1 MRFVASVVESDG
13 SREKNDCVSKIKKVK
28 VVPRYRREPND
39 ILIKTQVDIFALL
52 AMCSTNEKT
61 IKFDSAVTLSM
72 SVDVN

>member
-1 MRFVASVVESDG
+1 MAL
-13 SREKNDCVSKIKKVK
+13 REKMIAYPRSKKVK
-28 VVPRYRREPND
+28 GVPRYRREPND